1 MRDLDDPIQRGV
13 EDLLAPRRDFVIGQQ
28 EGRWR
33 APLAESP
40 LFGAAEVA
48 EFRYEQRFT
57 ADDLCDRVASTSFV
71 AAMRPVDREE
81 LLVQI
86 RALTHG
92 VDEPFPFPYVTEVH
106 LIPRT
111 SDACARRAG
120 YLDRGIARAER
131 LFYNES
137 GKGERTLAASVRSVR
152 ETSGRTARHRRRQLG
167 SLKGSVAVPCA
178 WVSTT

>member
-1 MRDLDDPIQRGV
+1 M
-13 EDLLAPRRDFVIGQQ
+13 
-28 EGRWR
+28 
-33 APLAESP
+33 
-40 LFGAAEVA
+40 A

-106 LIPRT
+106 LIPRS
-111 SDACARRAG
+111 SDAVPG
-120 YLDRGIARAER
+120 GRG
-131 LFYNES
+131 
-137 GKGERTLAASVRSVR
+137 
-152 ETSGRTARHRRRQLG
+152 TSIEG
-167 SLKGSVAVPCA
+167 
-178 WVSTT
+178 